1 MTVQGTPEVLALL
14 NDALRNE
21 LTAVHQFLGHAERLE
36 DWGLLKMSAHERAE
50 AEEEKAH
57 AGLIAQRILLLGGDP
72 DYTQVGPVAI
82 GGDVRAVLE
91 NDLALEKRAR
101 ATLLDGIRTA
111 ETVHDYVTRKLL
123 AQILADEEA
132 HENHLR
138 IELELIGRIGL
149 PNYIQ
154 SQM

>member
-1 MTVQGTPEVLALL
+1 MSIEGTPEVLALL

-21 LTAVHQFLGHAERLE
+21 LTAVHQFLGHAELLE
-36 DWGLLKMSAHERAE
+36 DWGLTKMSAHEREE

-57 AGLIAQRILLLGGDP
+57 ASLIAQRILLLGGQP
-72 DYTQVGPVAI
+72 DYSQVGPVAL
-82 GGDVRAVLE
+82 GADVRAVLE

-101 ATLLDGIRTA
+101 ATLVDGIRTA
-111 ETVHDYVTRKLL
+111 EGVHDYVSRKLF

-154 SQM
+154 AQM